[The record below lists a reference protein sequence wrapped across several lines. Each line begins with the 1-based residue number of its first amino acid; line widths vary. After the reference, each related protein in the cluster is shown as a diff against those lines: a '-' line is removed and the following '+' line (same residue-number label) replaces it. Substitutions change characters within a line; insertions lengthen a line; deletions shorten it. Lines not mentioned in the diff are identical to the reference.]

1 MRTFSWRVRT
11 FSWRVRTFSWCVC
24 TFDTAMRT
32 FVQCERTFDGRVRTS
47 RGRVPIALYYFTS
60 LHHVNCGRHS
70 CHHPQ
75 SQHLPCR
82 SASPPLTCPSRPTC
96 SLTDHAPCSTSAAG
110 CSTSGST
117 MRAASMRGKH
127 SPQNPIR
134 FLRGGPGWGIGRGAG
149 TGTRD
154 QPVDHQKAEEGS
166 RKGGRRRGDARL
178 STQHLNKHRD
188 HVACDLDTPQDA
200 NMILGARDLADWHRI
215 FTPSHVKS
223 CCSPQSKVQRKC
235 QSADVYKVPMRA
247 PRASKRSTCC
257 LRLRV
262 TAG

>member
-1 MRTFSWRVRT
+1 MD
-11 FSWRVRTFSWCVC
+11 VC
-24 TFDTAMRT
+24 ARFPGVCAHFPGVCAHLTRLCAHLSSASAHLMGA
-32 FVQCERTFDGRVRTS
+32 C
-47 RGRVPIALYYFTS
+47 A
-60 LHHVNCGRHS
+60 HHVAGCRSRSTTLQVYIMASSCGRHS

-154 QPVDHQKAEEGS
+154 QPVYHQKAEKGS

-200 NMILGARDLADWHRI
+200 TYDPW
-215 FTPSHVKS
+215 
-223 CCSPQSKVQRKC
+223 
-235 QSADVYKVPMRA
+235 SA
-247 PRASKRSTCC
+247 
-257 LRLRV
+257 
-262 TAG
+262 